1 MAFPMASTTLYTNFE
16 PRCSIGALPPEKHI
30 KARKLTR
37 NIGRLAG
44 FRLPFNVGFFPS
56 AFQCAN
62 SRRISIHRA
71 SHVVL
76 HILPLRRVR
85 ERSTPKT
92 TANCI
97 IARETLHARA
107 HSKPLQIQMHILC
120 LEIFVRRAQ
129 VFSVELAF
137 EPREI
142 SRSTAGPR
150 SSSEIIGLDAK
161 KMNKAPI
168 IEIRLTTPRILS
180 R

>member
-16 PRCSIGALPPEKHI
+16 CRCSIGALPPEKHI
-30 KARKLTR
+30 KSSKTNTKHRAAGWL
-37 NIGRLAG
+37 G

-137 EPREI
+137 EPHEI
-142 SRSTAGPR
+142 SRSTAGT
-150 SSSEIIGLDAK
+150 EIHRK
-161 KMNKAPI
+161 
-168 IEIRLTTPRILS
+168 
-180 R
+180 